1 MLMKTK
7 KLKIISSLVI
17 LTLTN
22 IVFCQSESS
31 FVRKQPLGNEFVSR
45 NEAGLIEFNNHLYI
59 YGGYS
64 LANIHD
70 FAKYNLA
77 TNELTKLDKMPTTST
92 NRVGKS
98 TFKVG
103 DYMYHF
109 SSQGTGVS
117 RYNLLTDTWEVN
129 ITSMSAI
136 TPDAGFVIDSIVY
149 LTSSVTGSNAFWA
162 FDTTNLTWTQ
172 KSNYPGASG
181 KRGAFA
187 FVVDGKGY
195 YGGGRNYQNDGCTGN
210 TSITPG
216 CYFNFFYEYNPQTD
230 TWTQKA
236 DFPISIV
243 GAVAAGVGNKGYV
256 GLGSRQ
262 KISPPYDKEVNSALW
277 FEYNHQTDIW
287 SAKQNFM
294 NFSVTDFYNI
304 SNSSITIL
312 GSDIFVLGG
321 NNNNYSGSYS
331 NDNLYKFDTL
341 TDTWSLIDNKLGGNR
356 IESTGVFINGNL
368 YAGGGNDHEYLQ
380 DFYKYNPQNDL
391 WEQKA
396 NFPIN
401 RSSMVGVTSIDGI
414 GYFVGGYQST
424 IPNGQGEG
432 RSNKLYKYD
441 ALNDVW
447 TEKANYPGGER
458 YSMVVESYNGE
469 VYAGFGFNGGGG
481 FTQGFYKYTPSTET
495 WSALALPTFS
505 TSFTSGFFASSF
517 VIGDNLYL
525 VVHNNIG
532 SQDRMQKYSFTNNT
546 WTPIPIDLTG
556 LIINQRVNMAFSYN
570 GKGYLIF
577 DETTAFQS
585 MKKLMEY
592 NPDTNTLSF
601 VSKIPFY
608 VDNQLIVEGNDG
620 VYFAFGTTIRD
631 EAEIAGYPKSNQ
643 LWKWNLQPTIST
655 ETGLYTIQNNTASCD
670 IKFLPNQHTL
680 ITDNMGD
687 LFLKLQGG
695 SQLTPVCLEV
705 NSVGGNYRE
714 LQGDF
719 GTEATTAFFA
729 NKSFLLKSNQI
740 ENNNAVR
747 IYFTDQEINDFV
759 NNFNSNYQENKT
771 INDIKIISHYD
782 FNNPLSADHDPLN
795 NLFFATNNPT
805 QSLYKILN
813 PTIGN
818 YGNGKYFEVV
828 ANTTNSNL
836 RKEVYVVLFSE
847 SNLSI
852 SEFQKN
858 EIKIYPNPVSNELT
872 IEMENFDYLTIMDL
886 SGKEL
891 LKKHE
896 NIIYLSDFSSGIY
909 FVSIIDKNGIR
920 TVKKIIKQ

>member
-1 MLMKTK
+1 MKINR
-7 KLKIISSLVI
+7 LKIILTLLNLVI
-17 LTLTN
+17 IN
-22 IVFCQSESS
+22 IVFCQTESS

-45 NEAGLIEFNNHLYI
+45 SEAGLIEFNNHLYI
-59 YGGYS
+59 YGGNS
-64 LANIHD
+64 NANIHD

-92 NRVGKS
+92 NLVGKS

-117 RYNLLTDTWEVN
+117 RYNLLTDTWEVS
-129 ITSMSAI
+129 IMSMASVV
-136 TPDAGFVIDSIVY
+136 PDAGFVIDSIVY
-149 LTSSVTGSNAFWA
+149 LTSSATGSNSFWA

-195 YGGGRNYQNDGCTGN
+195 YGGGRNYQNNGCTGN
-210 TSITPG
+210 TSTPG

-243 GAVAAGVGNKGYV
+243 GAVGAGVGNKGYV

-262 KISPPYDKEVNSALW
+262 KISPPYDQEVNSSLW
-277 FEYNHQTDIW
+277 YEYDPQTDIW
-287 SAKQNFM
+287 SVKQNFM
-294 NFSVTDFYNI
+294 NFAAIDFYSI
-304 SNSSITIL
+304 SNTSITTL
-312 GSDIFVLGG
+312 GSDIFVFGG
-321 NNNNYSGSYS
+321 NNNSYS
-331 NDNLYKFDTL
+331 SSHSTDNLYKYDTL
-341 TDTWSLIDNKLGGNR
+341 TDTWSIIDSKLGGNR
-356 IESTGVFINGNL
+356 IQSTGVFINGKL
-368 YAGGGNDHEYLQ
+368 YAGGGNDHEALM
-380 DFYKYNPQNDL
+380 DFYEYNPQNDS
-391 WEQKA
+391 WQKKA
-396 NFPIN
+396 NCPILQF
-401 RSSMVGVTSIDGI
+401 SDVGATSIGNK
-414 GYFVGGYQST
+414 GYFVGGYHPEVAYHPNNVYST
-424 IPNGQGEG
+424 
-432 RSNKLYKYD
+432 NKFYEYD
-441 ALNDVW
+441 ALSDVW
-447 TEKANYPGGER
+447 SEKADYPGGER
-458 YSMVVESYNGE
+458 RSMVVESYNGE
-469 VYAGFGFNGGGG
+469 VYAGFGFKGGGG
-481 FTQGFYKYTPSTET
+481 FIQSFYKYTPSSDT
-495 WSALALPTFS
+495 WTALSLPTFS

-556 LIINQRVNMAFSYN
+556 LIINQRVDMAFSYN

-592 NPDTNTLSF
+592 NPDTNSLSF

-643 LWKWNLQPTIST
+643 VWKWNPQPAIST
-655 ETGLYTIQNNTASCD
+655 ETGLYTVQNNTASCD
-670 IKFLPNQHTL
+670 IKFSANQHTL

-719 GTEATTAFFA
+719 GTGTTTAFFA
-729 NKSFLLKSNQI
+729 NKSFLQKSNQI
-740 ENNNAVR
+740 GNDNTVR

-782 FNNPLSADHDPLN
+782 FNNPSSADHDPLN

-828 ANTTNSNL
+828 ANATNSNL

-872 IEMENFDYLTIMDL
+872 IEMENFDYLIIMDL
-886 SGKEL
+886 FGKEL

-896 NIIYLSDFSSGIY
+896 NVIYLSDFSSGIY
-909 FVSIIDKNGIR
+909 FVSIIDKNGIK